1 VLIAITDLFVYYKE
15 NMRLLLLVPL
25 LYCLSSCG
33 GSAISKKLSASD
45 SLVITFNVPDKD
57 SIIKTTATTDKKA
70 IGKLSGFMNGKKA
83 EEYKCGYD
91 GNLSFY
97 SKGQLLL
104 PVIFKF
110 TEEGCRH
117 FLFELD
123 NKVISTSM
131 SNEAVD
137 FLTGLKEGKGSY

>member
-1 VLIAITDLFVYYKE
+1 MMPKI
-15 NMRLLLLVPL
+15 LLCCVIVF
-25 LYCLSSCG
+25 LYACSS
-33 GSAISKKLSASD
+33 SAISKKLAASD

-57 SIIKTTATTDKKA
+57 SVLKTVATTEKKA
-70 IGKLSGFMNGKKA
+70 ISKLSGFADGKKA

-104 PVIFKF
+104 PVIFKY

-123 NKVISTSM
+123 NKVISTGM
-131 SNEAVD
+131 SNEAVN
-137 FLTGLKEGKGSY
+137 FLTSLAEGKGSY

>member
-1 VLIAITDLFVYYKE
+1 MQKIVLCYVIAF
-15 NMRLLLLVPL
+15 
-25 LYCLSSCG
+25 LSACDH
-33 GSAISKKLSASD
+33 SAISKKLTDSD

-57 SIIKTTATTDKKA
+57 SVLKTAATTEKKA
-70 IGKLSGFMNGKKA
+70 ISKLSGFVDGKKA

-104 PVIFKF
+104 PVVFKF

-123 NKVISTSM
+123 NKVISTAM
-131 SNEAVD
+131 SNEAVN
-137 FLTGLKEGKGSY
+137 FLTGLMEGKGSY